1 MLNGVMQSVSA
12 LSVFMLS
19 LVMLNVDMPSTAMLS
34 MIMMSVLMFGVI
46 MLSGM
51 AAYFLVKVM
60 TITEVAFQAET
71 LQFMRTI
78 FLKIN
83 TKRVL

>member
-1 MLNGVMQSVSA
+1 MLDVFMQSVSA

-19 LVMLNVDMPSTAMLS
+19 LVMLSVDMPSTAMLS
-34 MIMMSVLMFGVI
+34 MIMMSVLMFSVI

-51 AAYFLVKVM
+51 AGYFLVKITAI
-60 TITEVAFQAET
+60 TIVAFQTET
-71 LQFMRTI
+71 LQFMRPI
-78 FLKIN
+78 FKKIN